1 MLLIHSEILF
11 YPHLTPS
18 PGAWSSGILPET
30 PGQELQEGWDVLI
43 LNMALATDELRVA
56 SEA

>member
-43 LNMALATDELRVA
+43 LNMALATDE
-56 SEA
+56 